1 VIAPEVILAIATA
14 ASGAAAIQV
23 IRSLA
28 ETVRRRLAKDKKNAE
43 KRMEIIQLAGDTD
56 DADAAIAAIA
66 ATLQDVGEAVIVLRN
81 QVVIKDSAAGE
92 SRVVV
97 RNISPD
103 QRTMIDRD
111 QAPLDNAALFHA
123 WLDDT
128 RQPEA
133 SN

>member
-81 QVVIKDSAAGE
+81 QVVMKDSAAGE